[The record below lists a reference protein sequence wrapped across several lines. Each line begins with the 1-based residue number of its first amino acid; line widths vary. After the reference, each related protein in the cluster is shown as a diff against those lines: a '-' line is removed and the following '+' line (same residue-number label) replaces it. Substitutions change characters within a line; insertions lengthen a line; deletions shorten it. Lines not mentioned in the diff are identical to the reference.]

1 MHSEDTN
8 NSENLN
14 PNGSEEKKG
23 FFGKLAAF
31 DLFSFVP
38 VPVFS
43 PAARTSTRS
52 RIASQCLL
60 FLILAYFIF
69 LVSNFLVGN
78 TPKTS
83 QERQLIGENS
93 FTMPN
98 IALTVIPDIKYGI
111 SMVDRSYYSIDIIQ
125 GTLYEGLNKTVSEA
139 ELGTDYQ
146 CSPKWLPYMNF
157 SSFVCP
163 KQLGNLK
170 GNLFTSSEFDF
181 IKIDF
186 LLCKNGTVPGVVCQ
200 DRDKIEE
207 MLNSARLFLFIKQ
220 DDTFYENHI
229 NAFKALFYYPKF
241 DQLQRYEIYL
251 ENQIVKTNP
260 DYFYSFKT
268 VTKQALFYNKEKTYV
283 SQLTKGRENN
293 VLTIWLRLNEEQS
306 HNKLV
311 PDTLMDIIGKWS
323 ALSRVLIAIGAI
335 YFLRHNR
342 KKFYSR
348 NPEWQ
353 HFGENTERKR
363 TESEYGK
370 PELAVAMVL

>member
-1 MHSEDTN
+1 MYFQDTN
-8 NSENLN
+8 TSENLR
-14 PNGSEEKKG
+14 PNGSEEPKG
-23 FFGKLAAF
+23 FFQKMAAF

-43 PAARTSTRS
+43 PQVKSSKRS
-52 RIASQCLL
+52 RIASQFVLS
-60 FLILAYFIF
+60 LILIYFIF
-69 LVSNFLVGN
+69 LVFNFLHSN

-83 QERQLIGENS
+83 QERQLIGEDS

-111 SMVDRSYYSIDIIQ
+111 SMVDQSYYSVEIIQ
-125 GTLYEGLNKTVSEA
+125 GTLYQGLNKTVNES
-139 ELGTDYQ
+139 ELGTDYK
-146 CSPKWLPYMNF
+146 CSPKWLPHMNF
-157 SSFVCP
+157 TSFLCP

-170 GNLFTSSEFDF
+170 GNLFTSSEFNY

-200 DRDKIEE
+200 DRGKIEE

-220 DDTFYENHI
+220 DESFYENHI

-241 DQLQRYEIYL
+241 DQLQKYEIYL

-260 DYFYSFKT
+260 DYFYKFKT
-268 VTKQALFYNKEKTYV
+268 DHKQALFYNKEKTYV
-283 SQLTKGRENN
+283 SQLTRGKEHHL
-293 VLTIWLRLNEEQS
+293 LTIWLRLNEEQS

-342 KKFYSR
+342 KKFYR
-348 NPEWQ
+348 KNPEWQ
-353 HFGENTERKR
+353 NFGESNERKR

-370 PELAVAMVL
+370 PEVAVAMVL

>member
-1 MHSEDTN
+1 MNSQENPSEKLIE
-8 NSENLN
+8 ENK
-14 PNGSEEKKG
+14 SEEPKG
-23 FFGKLAAF
+23 LFEKIAGF
-31 DLFSFVP
+31 DLFSFIP

-43 PAARTSTRS
+43 PAARSSKRS
-52 RIASQCLL
+52 RIGTQLVMA
-60 FLILAYFIF
+60 LILIYFIF
-69 LVSNFLVGN
+69 LVYNFLHGN

-83 QERQLIGENS
+83 QERQLIGEDS
-93 FTMPN
+93 FPMPH

-111 SMVDRSYYSIDIIQ
+111 SMVDQSYYSIEIIQ
-125 GTLYEGLNKTVSEA
+125 GTLYEGLNKTVSET
-139 ELGTDYQ
+139 ELGTDYK

-157 SSFVCP
+157 SSFICP

-170 GNLFTSSEFDF
+170 GNLFTSSEFNY

-186 LLCKNGTVPGVVCQ
+186 LLCKNGTTSGVVCQ
-200 DRDKIEE
+200 DREKIEE
-207 MLNSARLFLFIKQ
+207 MLNSARLFLFIEQ
-220 DDTFYENHI
+220 DQTFYTSHI

-260 DYFYSFKT
+260 DYFYKFKT
-268 VTKQALFYNKEKTYV
+268 QTKQALFYNKEKTYV
-283 SQLTKGRENN
+283 SELIKGRENN

-342 KKFYSR
+342 KKFYNR
-348 NPEWQ
+348 NPDW
-353 HFGENTERKR
+353 HNFGEANEKKR
-363 TESEYGK
+363 TQSQYGNNH
-370 PELAVAMVL
+370 EASMVL